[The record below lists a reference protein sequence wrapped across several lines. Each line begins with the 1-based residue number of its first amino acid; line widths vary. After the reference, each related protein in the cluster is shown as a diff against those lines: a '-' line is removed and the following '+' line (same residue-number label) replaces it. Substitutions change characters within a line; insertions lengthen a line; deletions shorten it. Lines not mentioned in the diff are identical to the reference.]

1 MPTEPTV
8 SVLMPV
14 RNAQRYL
21 KEAVESVLG
30 QTYEDF
36 EFLIIDDGSTDRSLR
51 ILKRY
56 AARQPR
62 IRLTSRPNKG
72 IAATLNE
79 LIDQA
84 RGEFIAR
91 MDADDVS
98 LPERFQH
105 QADYLRAHPECV
117 LVGCRVWHCD
127 AEGDPLH
134 EYPTLGDHEAIDAFH
149 FQMRGPAL
157 MHPSIMMRRDAVLA
171 VGKYRDFAMSEEVD
185 LYLRLAEHG
194 QLVRLP
200 QFLINYRIHDCN
212 HSFNPCMREVSYRAN
227 CTIIP
232 DACRRRNIPLVPL
245 PALSDFLTITT
256 PGPEI
261 PPAMRDRV
269 RGWQG
274 LGSGH
279 VRTARKYARRVVAK
293 APFSIESW
301 RLMYCAIRGY

>member
-1 MPTEPTV
+1 MPTEATV

-14 RNAQRYL
+14 RNARRYL
-21 KEAVESVLG
+21 GKAVESVLG
-30 QTYEDF
+30 QTCGDF
-36 EFLIIDDGSTDRSLR
+36 EFLIIDDGSTDGSLE

-56 AARQPR
+56 AARDAR

-72 IAATLNE
+72 LAATLNE

-105 QADYLRAHPECV
+105 QVDYLRAHPECV
-117 LVGCRVWHCD
+117 LVGCRAWYCD
-127 AEGDPLH
+127 AEGDPIY

-149 FQMRGPAL
+149 FQMKGPAL
-157 MHPSIMMRRDAVLA
+157 IHPSVMMRRDAVLA
-171 VGKYRDFAMSEEVD
+171 VGKYRDFAIAEDVD
-185 LYLRLAEHG
+185 LFLRLAELG
-194 QLVRLP
+194 RLERLP
-200 QFLINYRIHDCN
+200 QFLINYRIHGEN
-212 HSFNPCMREVSYRAN
+212 YSFDADKREISYRAL
-227 CTIIP
+227 CTMIP
-232 DACRRRNIPLVPL
+232 DACRRRNLPLVPL
-245 PALSDFLTITT
+245 PALSEL
-256 PGPEI
+256 PAVSEPEMQPI
-261 PPAMRDRV
+261 KRDGV
-269 RGWQG
+269 HGWIA

-279 VRTARKYARRVVAK
+279 ARTARKYARRVVAR